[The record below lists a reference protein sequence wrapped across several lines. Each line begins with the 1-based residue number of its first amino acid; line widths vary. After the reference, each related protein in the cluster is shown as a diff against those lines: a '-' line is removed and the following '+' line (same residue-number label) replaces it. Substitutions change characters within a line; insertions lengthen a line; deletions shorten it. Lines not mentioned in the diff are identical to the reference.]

1 MEVFSFE
8 KKGVTFIF
16 RNPEWNESYKYME
29 LEWKVSDIKE
39 NTKNDDGFFYCSK
52 FLPQEKQILFPNNI
66 VINGQKVKGV
76 SIPDEDVYKKLKEI
90 YDKMMSDYIQK
101 KLHQDIEYRL
111 NDMTAYGIYN
121 GISQFDI
128 EYIVADIREQVE
140 KETGIKVLIFADDI
154 AKKLTKDEE
163 IIKIAE
169 ETYRPYPESKNWTE
183 EYRSWYRKAIE
194 NKTAPGY
201 GIISNK
207 IIREKIRKLLLE
219 EVEEVKKEKE
229 KIEKLFKKAKE
240 TGEKQLITKWIESC
254 NDRTLECSTD
264 MCYLYAMPDG
274 IQKVE
279 RIHTF

>member
-39 NTKNDDGFFYCSK
+39 NTKNDGFFYCSK
-52 FLPQEKQILFPNNI
+52 FLPQEKQILFPDNI

-128 EYIVADIREQVE
+128 EYIVADVREQVE
-140 KETGIKVLIFADDI
+140 KETGIKALIFADDI

-169 ETYRPYPESKNWTE
+169 ETYRPYPESENWTE
-183 EYRSWYRKAIE
+183 EYRSWYRKAAKE
-194 NKTAPGY
+194 KTAPGY
-201 GIISNK
+201 GIIPNK

-219 EVEEVKKEKE
+219 EVEEVKKERE
-229 KIEKLFKKAKE
+229 RVEELFKLAKE
-240 TGEKQLITKWIESC
+240 TGEKQLISKWIEDC

-264 MCYLYAMPDG
+264 ICYLYAMPDG
-274 IQKVE
+274 TQKVE

>member
-8 KKGVTFIF
+8 KKGVTFTF

-29 LEWKVSDIKE
+29 LEWKVSDIEE
-39 NTKNDDGFFYCSK
+39 NTKNDGFFYCSK
-52 FLPQEKQILFPNNI
+52 FLPQEKQILFPDNI

-76 SIPDEDVYKKLKEI
+76 SIPDEDVYNKLKEI
-90 YDKMMSDYIQK
+90 YDKMMSDCIQK

-128 EYIVADIREQVE
+128 EYIVADVKKQIE

-169 ETYRPYPESKNWTE
+169 ETYRPYPEGKNWTE
-183 EYRSWYRKAIE
+183 EYRSWYRKAAE
-194 NKTAPGY
+194 NKTAPEY
-201 GIISNK
+201 GIIPNK
-207 IIREKIRKLLLE
+207 VIREKIRKLLLE
-219 EVEEVKKEKE
+219 EVEEVKKERE
-229 KIEKLFKKAKE
+229 GVEELFTLAKE
-240 TGEKQLITKWIESC
+240 TGEKQLISKWIEDC
-254 NDRTLECSTD
+254 DDRTLECSTD
-264 MCYLYAMPDG
+264 ICYLYAMPDG
-274 IQKVE
+274 TQKIE
-279 RIHTF
+279 RVHTF